1 MDDGVDI
8 AGIAPGPELATL
20 LAGITP
26 ADIEDDHDVLEVV
39 AAWDRLNS
47 WTNAGQLAAIA
58 EFARRPWSIG
68 EAPDVARAKRGPLG
82 SVRRSNPDDEIAA
95 RLSISSGSAGFR
107 LGLALELAGPLTAT
121 GVALAAGEIDVQ
133 KAHSI
138 ADGCHY
144 LDPGTAVE
152 VEAIVLGRAGDQ
164 TNAQVKK
171 AVRKAAI
178 IADPIAAQRRHVAAK
193 NERGVWLTPLDDGV
207 AELRAVM
214 AAADALAVYNVL
226 TAAALS
232 AKLAGGET
240 RNTAQLRA
248 DFLLAPFAE
257 AIATGELAGVV
268 PTKLAIGGRG
278 CGEANL
284 TVPASVI
291 MGVSNTPGELVG
303 YGPITAEVSQV
314 LADDRVWRRI
324 VTNPVDGS
332 FLAADTHTYRPSTV
346 LKRHVRL
353 RDGTCRFK
361 TCDRPAVVCDLDH
374 SNRHPAG
381 RTCDGNLGPFCERH
395 HTFKHA
401 LDGALAHL
409 KQPNPGTFIWTMPTG
424 HTYTTNPP
432 AIGPPIK
439 DEKPATPSPTTDND
453 DPPF

>member
-1 MDDGVDI
+1 M
-8 AGIAPGPELATL
+8 GPPDRVGERR
-20 LAGITP
+20 
-26 ADIEDDHDVLEVV
+26 AD
-39 AAWDRLNS
+39 
-47 WTNAGQLAAIA
+47 
-58 EFARRPWSIG
+58 
-68 EAPDVARAKRGPLG
+68 GPLG
-82 SVRRSNPDDEIAA
+82 SVRRSNPDDEIGA

-107 LGLALELAGPLTAT
+107 LGLALDLVGPLTAT
-121 GVALAAGEIDVQ
+121 GAALAKGQIDVQ

-138 ADGCHY
+138 ADGCRY
-144 LDPGTAVE
+144 LDRRTAAE
-152 VEAIVLGRAGDQ
+152 VESIVLARAGDQ

-178 IADPIAAQRRHVAAK
+178 TADPVAAQARHVAAK

-207 AELRAVM
+207 AELRAVL
-214 AAADALAVYNVL
+214 AAADALKVYNVL

-268 PTKLAIGGRG
+268 PTPLAFGSRG

-314 LADDRVWRRI
+314 LVNDRILRRI

-332 FLAADTHTYRPSTV
+332 FLAADTMTYRPSAV
-346 LKRHVRL
+346 LRRHIQL

-361 TCDRPAVVCDLDH
+361 TCDRPAVRCDLDH
-374 SNRHPAG
+374 SNRHPVG
-381 RTCDGNLGPFCERH
+381 RTCEANMGPFCERH
-395 HTFKHA
+395 HIFKHA

-409 KQPNPGTFIWTMPTG
+409 RQPNPGTFIWTMPTG
-424 HTYTTNPP
+424 HVYTTTPP

-439 DEKPATPSPTTDND
+439 DEKPATPPPADND
-453 DPPF
+453 EPPF